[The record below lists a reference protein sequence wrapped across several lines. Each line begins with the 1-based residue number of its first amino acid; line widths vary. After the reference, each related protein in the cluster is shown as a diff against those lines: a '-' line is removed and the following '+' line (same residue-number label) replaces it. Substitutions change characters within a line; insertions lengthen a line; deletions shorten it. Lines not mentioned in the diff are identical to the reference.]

1 MSSKCLIS
9 NILSFAA
16 SHLMICVKT
25 CGDLHRIVASFASK
39 HIIKSIILFNELTLN
54 TLRVVSIEE
63 QTHSCRG
70 NVLTHYTLHV
80 GF

>member
-1 MSSKCLIS
+1 MSPKCLIS

-16 SHLMICVKT
+16 SHLIICVKT
-25 CGDLHRIVASFASK
+25 CGDLHQIVASFAPK
-39 HIIKSIILFNELTLN
+39 HLIKSTILFNELTLSA
-54 TLRVVSIEE
+54 LRVVSIKGL
-63 QTHSCRG
+63 THPCRG

>member
-1 MSSKCLIS
+1 MSPKCLIS

-25 CGDLHRIVASFASK
+25 CGDLHRIVPSFASK
-39 HIIKSIILFNELTLN
+39 HLIKSTILFNELTLSA
-54 TLRVVSIEE
+54 LRVVLIKGLSH
-63 QTHSCRG
+63 TCRG

>member
-25 CGDLHRIVASFASK
+25 CGDLHQIVASFASK
-39 HIIKSIILFNELTLN
+39 HLVKSTILFNELTLSA
-54 TLRVVSIEE
+54 LRVVSIEGL
-63 QTHSCRG
+63 THPCRG
-70 NVLTHYTLHV
+70 NVLIHYTLHV
-80 GF
+80 DF